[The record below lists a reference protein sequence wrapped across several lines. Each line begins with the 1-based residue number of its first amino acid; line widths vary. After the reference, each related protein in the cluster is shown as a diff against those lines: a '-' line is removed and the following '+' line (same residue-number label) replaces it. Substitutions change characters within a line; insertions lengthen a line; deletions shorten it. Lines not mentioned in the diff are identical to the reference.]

1 MEERWIVFVGRM
13 NKIEDFGGREEELSS
28 RYLFSYL
35 PFGEVEG
42 CRNLD
47 SSGSAQ
53 VLVEVEFFFQLEQLR
68 VRVGRA

>member
-1 MEERWIVFVGRM
+1 M
-13 NKIEDFGGREEELSS
+13 NKIGNFGGEGKRSY
-28 RYLFSYL
+28 RRVISYL